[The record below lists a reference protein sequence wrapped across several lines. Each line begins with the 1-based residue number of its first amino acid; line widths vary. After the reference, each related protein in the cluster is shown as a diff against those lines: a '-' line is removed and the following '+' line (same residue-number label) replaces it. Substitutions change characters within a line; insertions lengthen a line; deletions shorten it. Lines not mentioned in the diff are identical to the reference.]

1 MYSLLS
7 SLSWWCPALSVLS
20 YLPNYIFPFICL
32 FVNDEITAFEV
43 IISIFLC
50 FSGDWLNSYPHPPL
64 AVLGRFANILRICD
78 PVLMKYYEDNDINPI
93 TYCWPL
99 FESLCSEVLTKNE
112 WLKLW
117 DHLVSDFPNNT
128 LLDSFIL
135 AYNVAN
141 HYTIMTLNKEELE
154 QFFEKQNP
162 IDINHLI
169 KLMYEINNKY
179 FKADNGS
186 KYIPDVSIFAP
197 NNFNILKYLPLRAGI
212 YPIFDVYPQGIINF
226 QIEERRRIA
235 EEHVIM
241 ELKKHQMEDLQA
253 KADRLQNE
261 YNQLKSIEKTIDEN
275 ETMKLQ
281 SMKDDMKKRLK
292 EMEQI
297 DHDLM
302 EKKLS
307 NVLYQEELLKQDNLR
322 RKKQRDT
329 EREMMDKVV
338 NNSKDLNEYYM
349 KKKQEEEAINK
360 SILDASKR
368 VFIIIII
375 LLINR
380 CMTI

>member
-1 MYSLLS
+1 
-7 SLSWWCPALSVLS
+7 
-20 YLPNYIFPFICL
+20 
-32 FVNDEITAFEV
+32 
-43 IISIFLC
+43 
-50 FSGDWLNSYPHPPL
+50 
-64 AVLGRFANILRICD
+64 
-78 PVLMKYYEDNDINPI
+78 MKYYEENEINPM
-93 TYCWPL
+93 TYAWPL

-117 DHLVSDFPNNT
+117 DHLISDFPNNT

-135 AYNVAN
+135 AYNIAN

-169 KLMYEINNKY
+169 KLMYEINDKY

-186 KYIPDVSIFAP
+186 RYLPDVSVFAP
-197 NNFNILKYLPLRAGI
+197 NNFNVLKYLPLRAGI

-241 ELKKHQMEDLQA
+241 ELKKQQMEDLQS
-253 KADRLQNE
+253 KAERLENE
-261 YNQLKSIEKTIDEN
+261 YKQLKSLEKTVSEN
-275 ETMKLQ
+275 ETIKLQ
-281 SMKDDMKKRLK
+281 SMKDDMRRRLH
-292 EMEQI
+292 EMEQV

-307 NVLYQEELLKQDNLR
+307 NILYQEELLKQENLR
-322 RKKQRDT
+322 RQKQRDT
-329 EREMMDKVV
+329 EKEMMDKVI
-338 NNSKDLNEYYM
+338 NNSKDLNGYYM

-368 VFIIIII
+368 VYNI
-375 LLINR
+375 LLLLLNR
-380 CMTI
+380 CMII